1 MSRHALVGALV
12 TALLVVS
19 PLGVPSASAETPS
32 SPAHRPPVDAAVV
45 DPFRP
50 PDRPYGP
57 GNRGL
62 EYGTSPGTAVTATAA
77 GTVTF
82 AGTVAGTRHVTVLHA
97 DGVRTSYSFLARV
110 DVLVGQRVVQGQV
123 VGTTVG
129 HLHLGARYGDAYFDP
144 ASLFIEGAVR
154 VRLVPFDDPPGA
166 GPRGERGALAQL
178 VGGVTRAATWL
189 SNGAGQ
195 TVRTA
200 AHYFVRFGPTSSL
213 HALYTTV
220 QAWRAAHDAARRPC
234 TPAGAAPPVRPPGH
248 RVMVLVGGLG
258 SSSEN
263 ASVDD
268 VPAAALG
275 YAAPDVVRFSYR
287 GGRIPDPADG
297 FAGVAARP
305 YDAGDTQ
312 VDLAVSGQ
320 RLAQLLDEVA
330 AAAPDAVIDI
340 VAHSQGGVVT
350 RLALDALANRPD
362 PASLER
368 IGVVATLGTP
378 HRGADLATSV
388 FAVGTTPDGRAALAG
403 VDAVASVG
411 LEPSSS
417 SVQALA
423 ETSDLMRR
431 LGTASWPAG
440 VRAVSIAARGDLVVP
455 VPATHVE
462 GAPQVVVP
470 LQGWDAHGDLP
481 GSPEVAREL
490 ALLLAGAPPSCTSLA
505 EALAGQLLGAGIS
518 WAEDAAGATAWVVTA
533 L

>member
-12 TALLVVS
+12 TALVAV
-19 PLGVPSASAETPS
+19 PVLGVPSASADPRS
-32 SPAHRPPVDAAVV
+32 SPGHRPPVDAAVV

-62 EYGTSPGTAVTATAA
+62 EYGTAPGTAVAATAA

-82 AGTVAGTRHVTVLHA
+82 AGTVAGSRHVTVLHA

-110 DVLVGQRVVQGQV
+110 EVVVGQRVTQGQV
-123 VGTTVG
+123 LGTTAG
-129 HLHLGARYGDAYFDP
+129 RLHLGARYGDAYFDP
-144 ASLFIEGAVR
+144 ASLFIDAPVR
-154 VRLVPFDDPPGA
+154 VRLVPFDDPPGT
-166 GPRGERGALAQL
+166 GPTGERGALAQL
-178 VGGVTRAATWL
+178 VGGITRAASWL

-200 AHYFVRFGPTSSL
+200 AHYFVRFGPTGSL

-220 QAWRAAHDAARRPC
+220 QAWRAARDASRRPC
-234 TPAGAAPPVRPPGH
+234 TPPEVAPPVRPRGR

-258 SSSEN
+258 SSSDN

-268 VPAAALG
+268 VPAASLG
-275 YAAPDVVRFSYR
+275 YAASDVVRFSYR
-287 GGRIPDPADG
+287 GGRIPDAADG
-297 FAGVAARP
+297 FPSVVERP

-312 VDLAVSGQ
+312 VDLTASGD
-320 RLAQLLDEVA
+320 RLAQLLDDVA
-330 AAAPDAVIDI
+330 AAAPDAVIDV

-350 RLALDALANRPD
+350 RLALDALAARPD
-362 PASLER
+362 RAGLER

-378 HRGADLATSV
+378 HRGADMATGV
-388 FAVGTTPDGRAALAG
+388 FAVGTTASGRAALAS

-431 LGTASWPAG
+431 LGEAGWPAG

-462 GAPQVVVP
+462 GSPQVVVP

-481 GSPEVAREL
+481 GSPAVAREL
-490 ALLLAGAPPSCTSLA
+490 ALLVAGAPPTCTSLA
-505 EALAGQLLGAGIS
+505 DALVGQLLGAGIS
-518 WAEDAAGATAWVVTA
+518 WAEDAVGASAWVVTA
-533 L
+533 P